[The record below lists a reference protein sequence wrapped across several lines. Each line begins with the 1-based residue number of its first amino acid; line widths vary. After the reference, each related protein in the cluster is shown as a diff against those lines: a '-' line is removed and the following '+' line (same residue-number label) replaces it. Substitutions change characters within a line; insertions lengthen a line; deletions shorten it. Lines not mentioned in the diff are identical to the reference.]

1 MKRLTE
7 IRSGTPC
14 IVLQQNTTDTWML
27 TEGKWKGSQ
36 AKFLYGEHAK
46 VLRDVQDIL
55 RDDYDLD
62 RLRELVKADR
72 EGRCVVLPCK
82 VGDKIYTTHR
92 CKDGRNFITEA
103 TVVGMHIK
111 DEFCRGYIPRKEYV
125 VCRCNGYS
133 KHIPMDHIGKRAFFS
148 FKAAEAALKGEQ
160 A

>member
-1 MKRLTE
+1 MGRKENLFQPPEYAAEMFSEYFESEKARALRASE
-7 IRSGTPC
+7 I
-14 IVLQQNTTDTWML
+14 
-27 TEGKWKGSQ
+27 K
-36 AKFLYGEHAK
+36 A
-46 VLRDVQDIL
+46 IL
-55 RDDYDLD
+55 GDDYDLD
-62 RLRELVKADR
+62 RLRELVKADQ

-148 FKAAEAALKGEQ
+148 FKAAEAALKGDEVNHD
-160 A
+160 

>member
-46 VLRDVQDIL
+46 VLSDVQDIL

-82 VGDKIYTTHR
+82 VGDKVFQQNGVDIFESQVKKIIYDCGH
-92 CKDGRNFITEA
+92 FA
-103 TVVGMHIK
+103 F
-111 DEFCRGYIPRKEYV
+111 DEET
-125 VCRCNGYS
+125 
-133 KHIPMDHIGKRAFFS
+133 IGERVFLTRES
-148 FKAAEAALKGEQ
+148 AEAALKGEQ